1 MYLFRNKF
9 LMGAA
14 IALIGTMSLFAQPAK
29 HAQGQKRMRVMKTV
43 LNLTPAQVGQAR
55 AIFREANLSVK
66 PLRQQLQETRKQIHT
81 AVLAGDERQ
90 IQQLAATEGSQQGQI
105 AAIRATSMSKVYKM
119 LTPEQQQKFTALQ
132 EAMKG
137 GKG

>member
-1 MYLFRNKF
+1 MYFFRNKF
-9 LMGAA
+9 LIGAA
-14 IALIGTMSLFAQPAK
+14 IALLGAMSLCAQSAK
-29 HAQGQKRMRVMKTV
+29 RAQGQRRMQVMRTV

-55 AIFREANLSVK
+55 AIFREANLSAK
-66 PLRQQLQETRKQIHT
+66 PLRQQLQETRKQLHT
-81 AVLAGDERQ
+81 AVLSGDAQQ
-90 IQQLAATEGSQQGQI
+90 IQQLAATAGGQQGQI

-137 GKG
+137 RKG

>member
-9 LMGAA
+9 LMGVA
-14 IALIGTMSLFAQPAK
+14 IALIGTMSLCAQPAK

-43 LNLTPAQVGQAR
+43 LNLTPAQMGQAR

-66 PLRQQLQETRKQIHT
+66 PLRQQLQETRKQLHN
-81 AVLAGDERQ
+81 AVVSGDAQQ
-90 IQQLAATEGSQQGQI
+90 IQQLATTAGGQQGQI